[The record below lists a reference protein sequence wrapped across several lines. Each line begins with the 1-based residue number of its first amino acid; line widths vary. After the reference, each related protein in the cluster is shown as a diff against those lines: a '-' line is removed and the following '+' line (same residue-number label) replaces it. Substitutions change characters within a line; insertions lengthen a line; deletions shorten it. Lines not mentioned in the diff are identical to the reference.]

1 MKNILSVSLI
11 ALGLIACK
19 EDSTIQPEEQAHVYP
34 SEASHWQEGQVHF
47 GHHEWTET
55 IVGDIPIIISVPHGG
70 NVRPEGV
77 PDRGCPNV
85 TSVRDMY
92 TMELARAIEKE
103 FVETYQK
110 RPFIV
115 INHLARIKVDQN
127 REIEAATCG
136 NETMKVAW
144 HDYHNYTDTAV
155 STAATRF
162 GKAIFIDLHGHGHA
176 NQRLEIGYS
185 LNGNELLRVY
195 SDTAVDGLSEQSSLH
210 NILRRSSSFTLKE
223 LLMGPTAFGTL
234 MAEQGIASVPSAQD
248 PFPWADEPFFNGGYN
263 TRFYTS
269 SDYPD
274 VWGWQ
279 IECNMTGVRDN
290 AQNRAQFAKVFA
302 NVMMT
307 YLDRVNF

>member
-1 MKNILSVSLI
+1 MKNMISLSLL
-11 ALGLIACK
+11 ALGMMACK
-19 EDSTIQPEEQAHVYP
+19 EDTSVKPDEVTHTY
-34 SEASHWQEGQVHF
+34 EAEAPHWQEGQVHF
-47 GHHEWTET
+47 GENEWTET
-55 IVGDIPIIISVPHGG
+55 IVGDIPLIISVPHGG

-127 REIEAATCG
+127 RDIEDATCG
-136 NETMKVAW
+136 NELMKVAW

-155 STAATRF
+155 STAAARF
-162 GKAIFIDLHGHGHA
+162 GKAVFIDLHGHGHA
-176 NQRLEIGYS
+176 EQRLEIGYS
-185 LNGNELLRVY
+185 LNGSELLRIY
-195 SDTAVDGLSEQSSLH
+195 SNTSVEGLREKSSL
-210 NILRRSSSFTLKE
+210 NNYLSRSTTFTLKD
-223 LLMGPTAFGTL
+223 LIMGPPAFGTL
-234 MAEQGIASVPSAQD
+234 MAAQGIPAVPSEQD
-248 PFPWADEPFFNGGYN
+248 PFPWGDEPFFNGGYN

-274 VWGWQ
+274 VLGWQ

-290 AQNRAQFAKVFA
+290 AQNRVQFAKLFA
-302 NVMMT
+302 QVMMT
-307 YLDRVNF
+307 YIDQINF